1 MLLADAAAQDAHE
14 KLVER
19 IFTSKH
25 MPDRRWIQS
34 RLKQFELRCAWFDVV
49 ENTRKLVLTG
59 IAVLLGQ
66 GTMEQLVLGV
76 LLSAT
81 ILATT
86 AGLRPYKRR
95 EDDVLAIT
103 CQGAV
108 VANLALAIQLKFWR
122 VESDALVQGY
132 ETLQNSTEKAAEI
145 DAERAAQAVREDAI
159 GTTLIVVAALPFF
172 VCLGALASQLGPRA
186 GSLSRRFRRQASAPA
201 LAAKPSEV
209 KVELES
215 AAPPLRGRESAAGLL
230 MRESVR
236 RKSIALQEISYTVRR
251 CSDDV

>member
-122 VESDALVQGY
+122 AESDALVQGY
-132 ETLQNSTEKAAEI
+132 ETLQKAAEI

-186 GSLSRRFRRQASAPA
+186 GALSRRFRKQASAPA

-251 CSDDV
+251 CSGDV